1 MKEEVLEILQCPQCG
16 GGLRIEIVEEKTGE
30 IRRGG
35 LVCSGDRPHRY
46 PIVDGIIRFA
56 SGFDHEAVRKE
67 LAYENSTYTG
77 DVRLTD
83 PDIIGRFPDTLGL
96 LWPDTVHFGL
106 NFRMLIDHLPSITS
120 KSWIL
125 DVGAG
130 ACWSS
135 RLLAQHGGRVMALDV
150 TDADYYGLKA
160 ADIHFRAHGVYF
172 ERMLESMTHL
182 PLRNESLDCITFN
195 AAIHHTPDLH
205 RTLRECHRTL
215 KPGGVAAIVNEEF
228 VSVRHRFLSPRKEV
242 TDTGSHHDISYREF
256 ESAAK
261 ATGFALQYFVA
272 RHVREQLR
280 HRLTPGLRDVL
291 VRVFERFPA
300 LLKQLN
306 SALVVITKTQNTI
319 RAE

>member
-16 GGLRIEIVEEKTGE
+16 VGLRIEAVEEKTDE
-30 IRRGG
+30 IRRGR
-35 LVCSGDRPHRY
+35 LMCSGDQPHRY
-46 PIVDGIIRFA
+46 AIADGIIRFA
-56 SGFDHEAVRKE
+56 TGLNHEAVRKE
-67 LAYENSTYTG
+67 LAYENATYTG

-83 PDIIGRFPDTLGL
+83 PTVIGRFPDTLGL

-106 NFRMLIDHLPSITS
+106 NFRMLIDHLPSITA

-135 RLLAQHGGRVMALDV
+135 RLLAQRGGRVMALDV

-172 ERMLESMTHL
+172 ERVLESMTHL
-182 PLRNESLDCITFN
+182 PVRNESLDCITFN
-195 AAIHHTPDLH
+195 AAFHHTPDLH
-205 RTLRECHRTL
+205 RTLRECHRAL

-228 VSVRHRFLSPRKEV
+228 VSVRHRYFSPKKEV
-242 TDTGSHHDISYREF
+242 TDTGSHHDISYSEF
-256 ESAAK
+256 ESAAEE
-261 ATGFALQYFVA
+261 TGFALQYFVT

-280 HRLTPGLRDVL
+280 QRLTPGLRDLL
-291 VRVFERFPA
+291 VRVFERCPA

-306 SALVVITKTQNTI
+306 SALVVLTKTKGTNVV
-319 RAE
+319 A